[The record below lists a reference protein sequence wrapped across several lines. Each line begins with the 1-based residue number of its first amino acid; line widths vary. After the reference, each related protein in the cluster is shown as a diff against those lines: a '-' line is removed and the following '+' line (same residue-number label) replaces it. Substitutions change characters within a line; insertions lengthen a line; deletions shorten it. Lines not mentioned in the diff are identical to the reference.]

1 MSDGPRHTLETVRR
15 ALDHVSADCDRDAW
29 VRVLAAVKSE
39 LGDDGCELAREWS
52 VRGAAFKAADFRATW
67 KSLRPDGGVTIG
79 TLFALAK
86 EGGFVLG
93 RAGADSAPAPD
104 RAADRA
110 KREAKEEALRAAKR
124 KRAATEARRR
134 FEAAREVG
142 TSPYLVRK
150 GVRGHGVRFE
160 VDGTVLVPM
169 RDAAGELVNVQAIA
183 SDGGKRFLPGGPAVD
198 VWHWL
203 GDPAGAHVVA
213 LAEGYATAATVH
225 EATGLAVA
233 CAFNAGNLPR
243 VARLVREAF
252 PGASLVVC
260 ADDDRETA
268 KRSGKNP
275 GRLAAAEV
283 ERGGRAV
290 VAIPAPLEP
299 GETDFNDLGH
309 RAGLAAV
316 AAIVR
321 DACARHAMREAPA
334 EGLHASATEATP
346 ASVSADADDA
356 GPFEITAGGVFF
368 VARDREG
375 RASRQ
380 WVCAPLEVV
389 ARTRDAEGASWGY
402 LLAFSDPDGTEKVLA
417 VPSRLLAGDGVELRA
432 RLCDEGL
439 AIAVGPARNRL
450 AHYIATRRP
459 SRRVRCVETIG
470 WHGDAGFVLPAKSYG
485 AGADDLHYQTAEERP
500 RNLFKLC
507 GTLDEWRR
515 GVAARC
521 VGNPRLAFIVALAF
535 AGPCLHLV
543 EAQSG
548 GFHFYGASSK
558 GKTTALAVGASV
570 WGCPAL
576 GGFVRTWRSTGNAI
590 EATAAAHS
598 DTALFLDEMREADPR
613 EIVQSVLM
621 LGNGQGKQRMK
632 TGGAQRAPH
641 TWRLLFASTGERTVA
656 ELAALAGLSVDAG
669 AGVRLVEVPVPEAG
683 IFDDLHGAADG
694 AAFADELRVAAL
706 RAYGV
711 AGDCWLEFL
720 TAHREDARAFLR
732 ECMAELLGRWLQR
745 SSDAG
750 QTQRVAARFAL
761 VAAAGELATR
771 AGLSGWPVGEAVRA
785 AHRLFADWIAARG
798 TRGDAEALSALR
810 QVAGLLSQHAE
821 SYFPWWH
828 RAADDHRPNAPRRW
842 GLRRMFDDAGNEIRT
857 NTDHLKHIGDE
868 ITARQGEEVSARYYV
883 TISAWRDELCRGL
896 DPRYVA
902 GVLRRRGHLLPE
914 SDRPGARADR
924 KERLPGIGPARC
936 IVIQPSIF
944 EDPSL

>member
-1 MSDGPRHTLETVRR
+1 MSDGPRHTLETIRR
-15 ALDHVSADCDRDAW
+15 ALDFVSADCDRAQW
-29 VRVLAAVKSE
+29 VLVLAAIKSE

-52 VRGAAFKAADFRATW
+52 ARGAAFKEADFRATW
-67 KSLRPDGGVTIG
+67 KSLRPAGGVTVG

-86 EGGFVLG
+86 EGGFVPG
-93 RAGADSAPAPD
+93 RASAGNVAPPD

-124 KRAATEARRR
+124 RCAAAEALRR
-134 FEAAREVG
+134 FEAAREAG

-150 GVRGHGVRFE
+150 RVRAHGVRFE
-160 VDGTVLVPM
+160 ADGTLLVPM

-203 GDPAGAHVVA
+203 GDPAGAPVVA
-213 LAEGYATAATVH
+213 LAEGYSTAATVH
-225 EATGLAVA
+225 EATGLPVA
-233 CAFNAGNLPR
+233 CAFNVNNLPR
-243 VARLVREAF
+243 VARLVREVF
-252 PGASLVVC
+252 PSASLVVC

-268 KRSGKNP
+268 ERNGRNP

-290 VAIPAPLEP
+290 VAVPAPLEP
-299 GETDFNDLGH
+299 GETDFNDLGR

-321 DACARHAMREAPA
+321 DACARNAMREAPA
-334 EGLHASATEATP
+334 EGLHTPAPEATSASA
-346 ASVSADADDA
+346 SADADDA
-356 GPFEITAGGVFF
+356 DPFEVTAGGVFF

-402 LLAFSDPDGTEKVLA
+402 LLAFDDPDGTRKVLA
-417 VPSRLLAGDGVELRA
+417 VPARLLAGDGVELRA
-432 RLCDEGL
+432 RLSDEGL

-470 WHGDAGFVLPAKSYG
+470 WHGEGFVLPAKSYG
-485 AGADDLHYQTAEERP
+485 PGAADLHYQTAEERP
-500 RNLFKLC
+500 RNAFKLA
-507 GTLDEWRR
+507 GTLDEWRS
-515 GVAARC
+515 GVAALC
-521 VGNPRLAFIVALAF
+521 VGNPRPAFLVALAF
-535 AGPCLHLV
+535 AGPCVHLV

-570 WGCPAL
+570 WGRPEL
-576 GGFVRTWRSTGNAI
+576 GGFVRSWRSTGNAI

-613 EIVQSVLM
+613 EVGQTVLM

-632 TGGAQRAPH
+632 VGGAQRAPY
-641 TWRLLFASTGERTVA
+641 TWRALFASTGERTVA

-683 IFDDLHGAADG
+683 VFDDLHGAADG
-694 AAFADELRVAAL
+694 AAFADGLRAAAL

-711 AGDCWLEFL
+711 AGDAWLSYL
-720 TAHREDARAFLR
+720 TAHREEARRFLR
-732 ECMAELLGRWLQR
+732 ECSAELLGGWLQR
-745 SSDAG
+745 ASDAG

-771 AGLSGWPVGEAVRA
+771 AGITGWPAGEAERA
-785 AHRLFADWIAARG
+785 ARRLFDDWIAARG
-798 TRGDAEALSALR
+798 TRGDAEALAALR
-810 QVAGLLSQHAE
+810 QVAQVLGEHGE
-821 SYFPWWH
+821 SYFPLWH
-828 RAADDHRPNAPRRW
+828 RGSDDRRPNAPKRW
-842 GLRRMFDDAGNEIRT
+842 GLRKMVDEAGNEVESQAERAVT
-857 NTDHLKHIGDE
+857 YGDDA
-868 ITARQGEEVSARYYV
+868 ITEQQGEKIAAKFYV
-883 TISAWRDELCRGL
+883 LVTAWRDEVCRGF

-902 GVLRRRGHLLPE
+902 RVLHRRGHLVPE
-914 SDRPGARADR
+914 SDRPGGRLDR
-924 KERLPGIGPARC
+924 KERLPGVGLARC
-936 IVIQPSIF
+936 YVIRPGIF
-944 EDPSL
+944 GDQAL